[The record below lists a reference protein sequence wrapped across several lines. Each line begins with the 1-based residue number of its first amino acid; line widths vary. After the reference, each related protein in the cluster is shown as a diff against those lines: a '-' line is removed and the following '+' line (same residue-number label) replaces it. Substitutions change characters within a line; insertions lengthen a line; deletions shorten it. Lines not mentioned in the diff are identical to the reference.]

1 MDTQTSYIIGFFL
14 IGLGLIWIVTKE
26 ASVFFGRDPKRPWC
40 RDRSRLRLG
49 YTNRGK
55 LDSTEGTPVV
65 ILGILIAV
73 LGVLMII
80 FPEVLP
86 TALKNLQEILGP
98 YVTIKTS
105 P

>member
-1 MDTQTSYIIGFFL
+1 MDAQASTIIGFFL
-14 IGLGLIWIVTKE
+14 IGLGLIWIVTRE
-26 ASVFFGRDPKRPWC
+26 ASVFFGRDSERPW
-40 RDRSRLRLG
+40 RRERSKMRLG
-49 YTNRGK
+49 YTNRNK
-55 LDSTEGTPVV
+55 LDSVEGSPVV
-65 ILGILIAV
+65 ILGVMAAV

-86 TALKNLQEILGP
+86 TALENLQEILGP